1 MLAQEIAANRYKM
14 LLRGLAPAPAP
25 APTRPETSETQAQ
38 SHTINFTPSGARVP
52 TDGGKQQMCSCLP
65 DGPGINNHFRH

>member
-1 MLAQEIAANRYKM
+1 MVLAQEIAANRYKM

-25 APTRPETSETQAQ
+25 TRPETPETVAQ

-52 TDGGKQQMCSCLP
+52 TDGGKHQMGSCLP